1 MFWTKKPANNP
12 EKQETDRDGF
22 HPVFLELSG
31 RAPDGGLV
39 QRGENVA
46 ARRHQPLAHRQSVL
60 TPDQWF
66 VLPRNLQLNRIIL
79 RAPVPADMKNVAE
92 PFGGDHAGTR
102 AVIFQDG
109 VRRDG
114 RTVKHMVDR
123 GRIDL
128 IVCAEIRKT
137 VDHADGW
144 VRGRRQ
150 HFVGQRSIA
159 LGVRAHQVRK
169 RAADVN
175 ANQVHRVPFPPELSQ
190 FVLEVAF
197 VEIVYWNWQ

>member
-1 MFWTKKPANNP
+1 MISGDVLKYRKGFFIR
-12 EKQETDRDGF
+12 EGYETAHFRSSTF
-22 HPVFLELSG
+22 
-31 RAPDGGLV
+31 
-39 QRGENVA
+39 
-46 ARRHQPLAHRQSVL
+46 PL
-60 TPDQWF
+60 T
-66 VLPRNLQLNRIIL
+66 LP
-79 RAPVPADMKNVAE
+79 
-92 PFGGDHAGTR
+92 R